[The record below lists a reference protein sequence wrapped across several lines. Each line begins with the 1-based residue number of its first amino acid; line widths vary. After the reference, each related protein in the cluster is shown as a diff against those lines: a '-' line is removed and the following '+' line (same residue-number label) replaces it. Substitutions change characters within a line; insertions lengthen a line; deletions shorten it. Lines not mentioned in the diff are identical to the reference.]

1 VNNHDD
7 LNLDEVIEQERRELN
22 ISFVISSIL
31 YIVIAYLIFQ
41 LFFGESSIGVLQSA
55 LDREEKSTIEY
66 NKIQQENQ
74 KLQKKHFEL
83 IQLTPQEDQ
92 F

>member
-1 VNNHDD
+1 MNNHDD
-7 LNLDEVIEQERRELN
+7 LNLDEVIEQEKRELN
-22 ISFVISSIL
+22 ISFVVSSIL
-31 YIVIAYLIFQ
+31 YIVIAYLLFQ

>member
-1 VNNHDD
+1 MNNHDD

>member
-1 VNNHDD
+1 MNNHSD
-7 LNLDEVIEQERRELN
+7 LNLDDVIEKEKRELN
-22 ISFVISSIL
+22 TSLVISSIF
-31 YIVIAYLIFQ
+31 YIVIAYMLYQ

>member
-1 VNNHDD
+1 VNNHND
-7 LNLDEVIEQERRELN
+7 LNLDEVIEQEKRELN

-31 YIVIAYLIFQ
+31 YIVIAYLLFQ